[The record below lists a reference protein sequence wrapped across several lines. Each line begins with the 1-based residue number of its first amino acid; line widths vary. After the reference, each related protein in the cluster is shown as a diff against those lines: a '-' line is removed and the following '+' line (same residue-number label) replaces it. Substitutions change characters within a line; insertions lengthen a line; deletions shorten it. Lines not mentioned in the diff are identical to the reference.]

1 MKCVLAHEGRP
12 YPPSCITTSSA
23 AANQLCLL
31 YNTTTMSLINPP
43 KHLPPQTA
51 LRLSQQ
57 APRILASSP
66 KTSLPYPLS
75 LFVASETPELW
86 TQYENLLL
94 SCLRTGD
101 DRSARQCLDRL
112 IERFGEENERIMAF
126 KGIYEEAVATNTQTL
141 EKILKEYERALESD
155 GTNVVSFTIIGTHIR
170 YIGKTNWKH

>member
-1 MKCVLAHEGRP
+1 
-12 YPPSCITTSSA
+12 
-23 AANQLCLL
+23 
-31 YNTTTMSLINPP
+31 MSLTNPP

-75 LFVASETPELW
+75 LFVSSETPELW

-101 DRSARQCLDRL
+101 DCSARQCLDRL

-141 EKILKEYERALESD
+141 DKILKEYERALESD
-155 GTNVVSFTIIGTHIR
+155 GTNVVGFKVTGTHMR
-170 YIGKTNWKH
+170 YIGRLTGSNSQSVNDESLYCGQWESPLKR